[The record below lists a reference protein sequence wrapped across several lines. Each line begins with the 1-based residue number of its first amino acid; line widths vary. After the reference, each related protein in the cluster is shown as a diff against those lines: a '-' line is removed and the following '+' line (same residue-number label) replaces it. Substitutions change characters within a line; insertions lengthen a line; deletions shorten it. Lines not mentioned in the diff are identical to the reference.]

1 MSEHEKDYNVTNTEA
16 PKDHGIRE
24 IVEQKGAHI
33 GEAAA
38 IYGDVATAEQ
48 YG

>member
-1 MSEHEKDYNVTNTEA
+1 MTEQEKAHNVTNTEA

-38 IYGDVATAEQ
+38 IYGDIATAEQ